1 MLSKAS
7 TLRVA
12 LLLVI
17 ALLGAQWGAE
27 AHTYSHLRHGSHSG
41 EPYDSSGRPCSDCSA
56 FAPLLAAAGAP
67 ASAPALVPE
76 GTPATP
82 GVSVV
87 SLIFSLPTSAFRSR
101 APPSL
106 P

>member
-7 TLRVA
+7 TLRFTLV
-12 LLLVI
+12 LVI

-27 AHTYSHLRHGSHSG
+27 AHAYSHLRHGSQTG

-67 ASAPALVPE
+67 TLVSALIPE
-76 GTPATP
+76 GTSPTP

-87 SLIFSLPTSAFRSR
+87 SLIFSPPTPAFRSR
-101 APPSL
+101 APPSH

>member
-7 TLRVA
+7 TLRFA
-12 LLLVI
+12 LVLVI

-27 AHTYSHLRHGSHSG
+27 AHAYSHLGHYSHSG

-56 FAPLLAAAGAP
+56 FAPLLGAAGAP
-67 ASAPALVPE
+67 ESASVLIPE
-76 GTPATP
+76 GIAPTP

-101 APPSL
+101 APPSR